1 MASRVKNVNKR
12 VQRLKM
18 KTSDIL
24 SIATTKNPDGFS
36 LDFNKDFRLDGE
48 DEEDDKELY
57 AEMTSEEQLTYRSA
71 MTMDS
76 EQDGHGLDRHGWS
89 NGQLVMDSHGWPW
102 VIINGH
108 G

>member
-1 MASRVKNVNKR
+1 MDFLWI
-12 VQRLKM
+12 LK
-18 KTSDIL
+18 
-24 SIATTKNPDGFS
+24 
-36 LDFNKDFRLDGE
+36 KDFRLDGE

-76 EQDGHGLDRHGWS
+76 EQDGHGLI
-89 NGQLVMDSHGWPW
+89 MD
-102 VIINGH
+102 GH

>member
-1 MASRVKNVNKR
+1 M
-12 VQRLKM
+12 
-18 KTSDIL
+18 
-24 SIATTKNPDGFS
+24 
-36 LDFNKDFRLDGE
+36 

-76 EQDGHGLDRHGWS
+76 EQDGHGWS
-89 NGQLVMDSHGWPW
+89 WVIMDGQLVMD
-102 VIINGH
+102 GH

>member
-1 MASRVKNVNKR
+1 MIHT
-12 VQRLKM
+12 
-18 KTSDIL
+18 KTQNLNFSFL
-24 SIATTKNPDGFS
+24 SIAEKIPGGFS

-48 DEEDDKELY
+48 DEEEDKELY

-76 EQDGHGLDRHGWS
+76 EQDGHGL
-89 NGQLVMDSHGWPW
+89 VMD
-102 VIINGH
+102 GH